1 MWISGTPVAASI
13 TSATLCIVSVQSTT
27 HSAPAASS
35 AAASAASSRP
45 AVKRLRQRDHAMR
58 CTLAPGP
65 DGMQLDP
72 QSAQESHLIAQ
83 SAAHADAI
91 AFIDHGDGEVA
102 AGELVQYG
110 LL

>member
-1 MWISGTPVAASI
+1 
-13 TSATLCIVSVQSTT
+13 
-27 HSAPAASS
+27 
-35 AAASAASSRP
+35 
-45 AVKRLRQRDHAMR
+45 MR

-72 QSAQESHLIAQ
+72 QSAQESHLIAH
-83 SAAHADAI
+83 AAHADAI

-102 AGELVQYG
+102 AGELVQYV